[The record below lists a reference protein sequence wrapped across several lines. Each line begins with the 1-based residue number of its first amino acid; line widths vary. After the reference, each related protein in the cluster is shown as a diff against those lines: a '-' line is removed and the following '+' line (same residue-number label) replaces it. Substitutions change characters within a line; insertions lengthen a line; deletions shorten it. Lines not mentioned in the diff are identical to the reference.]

1 MANFVAMQAFERND
15 VPCQLQ
21 FLWLKLNPKA

>member
-1 MANFVAMQAFERND
+1 MENFAAMQADEIND

-21 FLWLKLNPKA
+21 FLWLKWNPKA